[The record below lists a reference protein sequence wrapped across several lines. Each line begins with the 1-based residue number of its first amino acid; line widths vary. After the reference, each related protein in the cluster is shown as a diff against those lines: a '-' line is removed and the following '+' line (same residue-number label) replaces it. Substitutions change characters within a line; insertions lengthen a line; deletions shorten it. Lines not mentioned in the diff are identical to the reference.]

1 MNQSPAKNRFGKS
14 FNSLC
19 YALTGGAFNDN
30 FFKTVLAL
38 FITSTYTGS
47 EQTAL
52 ISLTGAMLVLPFI
65 LFSPFAGWLGDK
77 FSKTKI
83 TIGTRLVEPVFVIVG
98 SYFLFQGN
106 TFALLAVLFM
116 FGTQSALFS
125 PSKYG
130 LIPELLKKEQLSEGN
145 AYVEIATFVGILM
158 GTMLAGQI
166 QGFESR
172 NIISTII
179 LFAVACGS
187 VYFAFRIKAQPAA
200 NPNAKFEKNPFSF
213 FWRTLTELK
222 QDRPLF
228 LVLLASA
235 WFWFVGALVQL
246 SIFIYAREFLNA
258 TTYQTGVLLTFM
270 TVGVGLGSFIAGRLS
285 HGRVE
290 LGIAPVALFGMSLS
304 SFVIGLIP
312 LTFFY
317 AVIAFGILGF
327 CSGLFIVPLNAYFQM
342 ASPNE
347 RRGAYLGTGNLVFN
361 IAIVLASVTLWV
373 FTGLIGLPVTF
384 LYLVVGVS
392 SLILISM
399 AFRVMP
405 VLIFRCFSWILC
417 NSLYRLKII
426 GEDNIPKV
434 GGALLVCN
442 HISYLDAVFILA
454 AAKRPVR
461 FIMYKPFTELPII
474 GRLVKAMSVIPI
486 NENDATSEIRK
497 ALKEAKEAIQQGE
510 LVCIFAE
517 GQLTRHGNMTAFLRG
532 MELITRG
539 LSEPIIPIHL
549 DQIWGSI
556 FSFEGGKTIWKLP
569 KQIPYPVTVNFGKQL
584 PSSTASFQV
593 RQKVA
598 TLGVDSYYLRTI
610 YQERLDYRFLQ
621 SISRLRFKRIMSDS
635 SGKNLTGCK
644 FLAATLALREYLKKH
659 LLNQTNVG
667 VLLPSGIVA
676 AEINVALMLADK
688 VAVNLNYTASAEGL
702 ASAIR
707 QSGIKTVVSANKFL
721 ETLKIVLPEDVQLI
735 DLEQSISE
743 ISTTSKLKSFATSLL
758 PLFALKPI
766 LLNRQDSS
774 QATATIIFSSGSSG
788 EPKGVVLSH
797 ANISSNIQGVFQVGE
812 VTTSD
817 SMLGVLPFFHSFG
830 YSVTL
835 WFPLLA
841 GIPVVYHNN
850 PMDAGVIG
858 ELAEKYKTTMLLST
872 PTFLGAYIRKCKE
885 EQFKSLRL
893 VIVGAEKLPEV
904 TANKFAEK
912 FGVIPYE
919 GYGCTELAP
928 VISLNVPNRVGALIN
943 QIGNKP
949 GKAGH
954 PLPNITI
961 KVLDPETKVELGVN
975 QNGLVLVKSPS
986 VMKGYLNNPKK
997 TAEVMEGDWYITG
1010 DIGNLD
1016 EDGFLEITGR
1026 VTRFSKIAGEMIP
1039 HEAIESAILTAL
1051 NTSDKVVA
1059 VTSVGDEKRGEKICV
1074 LYSCELVIKEMIE
1087 FLSTQGLPNLW
1098 IPKKDAW
1105 IKVAE
1110 IPVLGS
1116 GKLDLKAICQLAE
1129 NHEQSFSKKS
1139 SEGNE

>member
-1 MNQSPAKNRFGKS
+1 MNQSSSKNRFGKS

-38 FITSTYTGS
+38 FIASNYSGQK
-47 EQTAL
+47 QTAL

-65 LFSPFAGWLGDK
+65 LLSPLAGWLGDK

-83 TIGTRLVEPVFVIVG
+83 TIFTRMVEPILVIVG

-106 TFALLAVLFM
+106 TIALLAVLFM
-116 FGTQSALFS
+116 FGSQSALFS

-166 QGFESR
+166 QGFENK

-179 LFAVACGS
+179 LLTVACGS
-187 VYFAFRIKAQPAA
+187 VYFAFSIKHQPAA
-200 NPNAKFEKNPFSF
+200 NPQIKFEKNPFSF
-213 FWRTLTELK
+213 FWRTFSELK
-222 QDRPLF
+222 QDRALF
-228 LVLLASA
+228 LVLCAST

-258 TTYQTGVLLTFM
+258 TSYQTGILLTFL
-270 TVGVGLGSFIAGRLS
+270 TVGVGLGSFLAGRLS

-290 LGIAPVALFGMSLS
+290 LGIAPVALFGLALT
-304 SFVIGLIP
+304 SFCIGLLP
-312 LTFFY
+312 LKIFLATIIF
-317 AVIAFGILGF
+317 AVLGF

-342 ASPNE
+342 ASPSE
-347 RRGAYLGTGNLVFN
+347 KRGAYLGTANLVFN
-361 IAIVLASVTLWV
+361 IAIVLASITLWL
-373 FTGLIGLPVTF
+373 FTGILNLPVTF
-384 LYLVVGVS
+384 LYLFVGIS
-392 SLILISM
+392 SLILISI

-417 NSLYRLKII
+417 NSIYRLKIV
-426 GEDNIPKV
+426 GDENIPKI
-434 GGALLVCN
+434 GGGLLVCN
-442 HISYLDAVFILA
+442 HISYLDAIFILA

-461 FIMYKPFTELPII
+461 FIMYKPFTELPVI

-486 NENDATSEIRK
+486 NEKDATSEIRK
-497 ALKEAKEAIQQGE
+497 ALKQAKEAIQQGE

-517 GQLTRHGNMTAFLRG
+517 GQLSRHGNMTAFLRG
-532 MELITRG
+532 MELITKG

-556 FSFEGGKTIWKLP
+556 FSFESGKTIWKLP
-569 KQIPYPVTVNFGKQL
+569 KQIPYPLTVSFGKPL
-584 PSSTASFQV
+584 SANTSAFDV

-598 TLGVDSYYLRTI
+598 TLGVDSYYLRKV

-621 SISRLRFKRIMSDS
+621 SISRLRFKRMMSDS
-635 SGKNLTGCK
+635 SGKSLIGCK
-644 FLAATLALREYLKKH
+644 FLATTLALVSYLKAR

-667 VLLPSGIVA
+667 VLLPSGITGA
-676 AEINVALMLADK
+676 KINVALMLAGK
-688 VAVNLNYTASAEGL
+688 VAVNLNYTASAEGI
-702 ASAIR
+702 ASAIK
-707 QSGIKTVVSANKFL
+707 QAGIKTVISANKFL
-721 ETLKIVLPEDVQLI
+721 DTLKLVLPEDVKLI
-735 DLEQSISE
+735 DLEKGLEE
-743 ISTTSKLKSFATSLL
+743 ITTGAKIKSFLVSLL
-758 PLFALKPI
+758 PLFLLKI
-766 LLNRQDSS
+766 FLLNRRDSS
-774 QATATIIFSSGSSG
+774 QDTATIIFSSGSSG

-812 VTTSD
+812 VTSKD

-830 YSVTL
+830 YSITL

-841 GIPVVYHNN
+841 GIPVIYHNN
-850 PMDAGVIG
+850 PMDAGTIG
-858 ELAEKYKTTMLLST
+858 ELAEKYQTTMLLST
-872 PTFLGAYIRKCKE
+872 PTFLSAYIRKCKE

-904 TANKFAEK
+904 TASKFTEK
-912 FGVIPYE
+912 FGVTPYE

-928 VISLNVPNRVGALIN
+928 VISLNVPNRQDSLVN

-954 PLPNITI
+954 PLPNISLKI
-961 KVLDPETKVELGVN
+961 LDPETRAELGVN

-986 VMKGYLNNPKK
+986 VMKGYLNNPIK
-997 TAEVMEGDWYITG
+997 TAEVMDGEWYITG

-1026 VTRFSKIAGEMIP
+1026 VTRFSKIAGEMVP
-1039 HEAIESAILTAL
+1039 HEAIESAILVAL

-1074 LYSCELVIKEMIE
+1074 LYTIELDIKLMIDA
-1087 FLSTQGLPNLW
+1087 LSNQGLPNLW

-1105 IKVAE
+1105 IKVSE

-1116 GKLDLKAICQLAE
+1116 GKLDLKEIKRQAE
-1129 NHEQSFSKKS
+1129 DAAQKDS
-1139 SEGNE
+1139 

>member
-1 MNQSPAKNRFGKS
+1 MPATNHKTHFGQS

-38 FITSTYTGS
+38 FIATSYTGPK
-47 EQTAL
+47 QTTL

-83 TIGTRLVEPVFVIVG
+83 TIGTRLVEPVLVIIG

-106 TFALLAVLFM
+106 TLALLAVLFM

-130 LIPELLKKEQLSEGN
+130 LIPELVKKEQLSEAN
-145 AYVEIATFVGILM
+145 AYVEIATFVGILI

-179 LFAVACGS
+179 LLAVACGS
-187 VYFAFRIKAQPAA
+187 VYFAFRIKPQPAA
-200 NPNAKFEKNPFSF
+200 NPNAKFEKNPFSV
-213 FWRTLTELK
+213 FWKNFCELK
-222 QDRPLF
+222 QDRSLF
-228 LVLLASA
+228 LVLFASA

-258 TTYQTGVLLTFM
+258 TSYQTGMLLTFM
-270 TVGVGLGSFIAGRLS
+270 TVGIGAGSYLAGRLS

-290 LGIAPVALFGMSLS
+290 LGIAPVALLGMAIS
-304 SFVIGLIP
+304 SFVIGLAP
-312 LTFFY
+312 LNLFF
-317 AVIAFGILGF
+317 AIVTFGILGF
-327 CSGLFIVPLNAYFQM
+327 CSGLFIVPLNAYFQV
-342 ASPNE
+342 ASPSE
-347 RRGAYLGTGNLVFN
+347 KRGAYLGTGNLVFN
-361 IAIVLASVTLWV
+361 LAIVLASVTLWL
-373 FTGLIGLPVTF
+373 FTGMLGLPVTF
-384 LYLVVGVS
+384 LYLLVGLS
-392 SLILISM
+392 SLILISL

-405 VLIFRCFSWILC
+405 VLIFRCFSWVIC
-417 NSLYRLKII
+417 HTIYRLKIV
-426 GEDNIPKV
+426 GEENIPKI
-434 GGALLVCN
+434 GGGLLVCN
-442 HISYLDAVFILA
+442 HISYIDAVFILA

-461 FIMYKPFTELPII
+461 FIMYKPYTELPII
-474 GRLVKAMSVIPI
+474 GRLVKTMSVIPI
-486 NENDATSEIRK
+486 NENDASSEIRK
-497 ALKEAKEAIQQGE
+497 ALKTAKEAIQQGE

-532 MELITRG
+532 MELITKG
-539 LSEPIIPIHL
+539 LTEPIVPVHL

-556 FSFEGGKTIWKLP
+556 FSFESGKTIWKMP
-569 KQIPYPVTVNFGKQL
+569 KQIPYPLTVSFGKQL
-584 PSSTASFQV
+584 PASTSAFDV

-598 TLGVDSYYLRTI
+598 TLGVDSYYLRKV

-621 SISRLRFKRIMSDS
+621 SIARLRFKRLMSDS
-635 SGKNLTGCK
+635 SGKVLSGFK
-644 FLAATLALREYLKKH
+644 FLTATLALRSYLADR
-659 LLNQTNVG
+659 LANETNVG
-667 VLLPSGIVA
+667 VLLPSGIVG
-676 AEINVALMLADK
+676 AEINVALMLAGK
-688 VAVNLNYTASAEGL
+688 VAVNLNYTASAQGV
-702 ASAIR
+702 ASAIQ
-707 QSGIKTVVSANKFL
+707 QSGIKTVISANKFL
-721 ETLKIVLPEDVQLI
+721 ETIKLTLPEDLQLI
-735 DLEQSISE
+735 DLEKSISE
-743 ISTTSKLKSFATSLL
+743 IPVITKLKSIAISLFPL
-758 PLFALKPI
+758 PLLKLL
-766 LLNRQDSS
+766 LLNRKDSS
-774 QATATIIFSSGSSG
+774 QAVATIIFSSGSSG

-812 VTTSD
+812 VTSED

-841 GIPVVYHNN
+841 GIPVTYHNN

-858 ELAEKYKTTMLLST
+858 DLAEKYKTTMLLST
-872 PTFLGAYIRKCKE
+872 PTFLSAYIRKCKE

-904 TANKFAEK
+904 TATKFAEK

-928 VISLNVPNRVGALIN
+928 VISLNVPNREGTLVN

-954 PLPNITI
+954 PLPNIAI
-961 KVLDPETKVELGVN
+961 KILDPETKVELGVN

-997 TAEVMEGDWYITG
+997 TAEVMDGEWYITG

-1039 HEAIESAILTAL
+1039 HEAIESAILVAL

-1074 LYSCELVIKEMIE
+1074 LYATELDIKQMIDS
-1087 FLSTQGLPNLW
+1087 LSTQGLPNLW

-1116 GKLDLKAICQLAE
+1116 GKLDLKGIRQLAE
-1129 NHEQSFSKKS
+1129 EYEQLNSKKS
-1139 SEGNE
+1139 SEAI